1 MRAVVVAGK
10 DALPVVT
17 EMPDPVPGPGEVA
30 VRVAACGLNFADL
43 LMIGGG
49 YQEQPDFPLTPGMEV
64 AGTVLSVGDGA
75 DRHLVGRRV
84 AAFPGKGG
92 LAEVA
97 LSRADRLVVLPDGM
111 PLDEASAMQVAY
123 GTSHL
128 ALTRTAQLR
137 PGETLLVLGAAG
149 GVGLTA
155 VEIGAQLGAT
165 VIASARGAEKGR
177 IARQAGAHHV
187 LDSEAE
193 DLTAAVRA
201 LGGADVVYDAV
212 GGPGFRAAL
221 SATKPEGR
229 ILLIGFAS
237 GSLPEIRP
245 NHLLVKNIS
254 VHGFYWGGFLG
265 FNPAALTDSLAEVF
279 RWYGEGRIRPHI
291 SHRLPLD
298 RAAEAL
304 ALLRDR
310 KSTGKVVVLPQADR

>member
-1 MRAVVVAGK
+1 MRAVVVTEK
-10 DALPVVT
+10 DAAPVVT
-17 EMPDPVPGPGEVA
+17 EVPAPAPGPGEVA
-30 VRVAACGLNFADL
+30 IAVAACGINFADL
-43 LMIGGG
+43 LMIGGA
-49 YQEQPDFPLTPGMEV
+49 YQEQPAFPLTPGMEV
-64 AGTVLSVGDGA
+64 AGTVVAVGDGA
-75 DRHLVGRRV
+75 DPALAGRRV
-84 AAFPGKGG
+84 AAVPGKGG

-97 LSRADRLVVLPDGM
+97 VARADRLVLLPDAM
-111 PLDEASAMQVAY
+111 PEDEAAAMQVAC

-128 ALTRTAQLR
+128 ALTRTARLR
-137 PGETLLVLGAAG
+137 AGETLLVLGAAG

-165 VIASARGAEKGR
+165 VIASARGPEKGR

-187 LDSEAE
+187 LDSEAD

-221 SATKPEGR
+221 SATNPEGR

-245 NHLLVKNIS
+245 NHLLVKNVS

-265 FNPAALTDSLAEVF
+265 FNPGALTDSLAEVF

-298 RAAEAL
+298 RADEAL

-310 KSTGKVVVLPQADR
+310 TATGKVVVLPQAPR